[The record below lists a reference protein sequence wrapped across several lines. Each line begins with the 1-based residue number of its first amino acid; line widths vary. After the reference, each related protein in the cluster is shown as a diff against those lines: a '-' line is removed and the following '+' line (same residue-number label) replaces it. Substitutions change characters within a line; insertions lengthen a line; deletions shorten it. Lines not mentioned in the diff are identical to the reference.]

1 MPSAGPPQR
10 MSTPEKN
17 EPYRQGAPGRTSCA
31 IATPDS
37 ASAICSDRPAASDT
51 GAVAPASMNGVIATG
66 CPAAA
71 HAIMHST
78 ISGPRPAGCS
88 G

>member
-1 MPSAGPPQR
+1 MPSAGPPVR

-31 IATPDS
+31 MATPDS
-37 ASAICSDRPAASDT
+37 ASAICSESPAASDT

-66 CPAAA
+66 WPAAA
-71 HAIMHST
+71 HAISAPP
-78 ISGPRPAGCS
+78 SA
-88 G
+88 